1 MKQKSFSLFVCIMLI
16 ATILPISTTVFA
28 GNVINPEI
36 VDDVGDTD
44 LVFLDIE
51 SAWFYENPSEPDYL
65 YTSLKINDLKEN
77 FNAVFSIRW
86 TFNGVVYVAGLDTFS
101 YKSSEFRGGL
111 RQRATFWQWKS
122 MSRCD
127 GTFDHS
133 TNIITWKIPKNSIG
147 NPQQGDVLTN
157 TECSAVAGF
166 PLSLIYLFMGVKD
179 RDFAPDE
186 HGTYGQNYVIQ
197 Y

>member
-1 MKQKSFSLFVCIMLI
+1 MKQKSVSLFVCMLLI
-16 ATILPISTTVFA
+16 LTIIPISTTVFA
-28 GNVINPEI
+28 GNSNNPEI

-51 SAWFYENPSEPDYL
+51 SAWFYEDPSEPDYL
-65 YTSLKINDLKEN
+65 YISLKINDLKKN

-86 TFNGVVYVAGLDTFS
+86 TYNEVVYVAGLDTFS
-101 YKSSEFRGGL
+101 YKSSEFRCGL

-122 MSRCD
+122 MPRCE
-127 GTFDHS
+127 GTFDQS
-133 TNIITWKIPKNSIG
+133 SDIITWKISKNNIG
-147 NPQQGDVLTN
+147 NPKQGNVLTN

-166 PLSLIYLFMGVKD
+166 PFSILYLIMGVKD
-179 RDFAPDE
+179 RDFVPDE
-186 HGTYGQNYVIQ
+186 YGTYGENYIIK